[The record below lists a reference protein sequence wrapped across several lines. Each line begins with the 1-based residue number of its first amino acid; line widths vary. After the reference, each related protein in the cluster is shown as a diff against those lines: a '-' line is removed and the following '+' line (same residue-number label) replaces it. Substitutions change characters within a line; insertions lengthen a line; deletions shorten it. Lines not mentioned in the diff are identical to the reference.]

1 MRPVGTSYLYSP
13 YCREEKFSETKGPGQ
28 GLTVPL
34 GRALYCPILV
44 SDKGGKGFCFGSTRC
59 LRAKARKADR
69 AAKRSAAVS
78 KAALALQDCSD
89 VAHGGFGALG
99 GGWGSPHLL
108 CFNLTRPDPGNRVTN
123 NPRRAGTNP
132 RRIRGALFV
141 LFRGLPTVGVD
152 GRAFCTTPQK
162 KAALALAASAL
173 L

>member
-1 MRPVGTSYLYSP
+1 MPLFTQSP
-13 YCREEKFSETKGPGQ
+13 RRGVLGNSRTASRLDSAPGAGVILPYPCQRQ
-28 GLTVPL
+28 GGV
-34 GRALYCPILV
+34 
-44 SDKGGKGFCFGSTRC
+44 KGFCFGSTRC

-99 GGWGSPHLL
+99 GGWGSPPLL

-123 NPRRAGTNP
+123 KPRRAGTNP

-152 GRAFCTTPQK
+152 GRAFCTSPQK
-162 KAALALAASAL
+162 KAALL
-173 L
+173 